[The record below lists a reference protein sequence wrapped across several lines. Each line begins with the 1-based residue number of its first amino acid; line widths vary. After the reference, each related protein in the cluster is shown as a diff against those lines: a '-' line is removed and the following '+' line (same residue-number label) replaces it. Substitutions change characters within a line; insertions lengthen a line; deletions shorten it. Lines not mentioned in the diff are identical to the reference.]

1 MQLSVIIVNW
11 NSLAFLRECLRSFY
25 REVTGLTFEI
35 IVVDNHSPEGGIT
48 TLRDLFP
55 NIQIVESHRNL
66 GFAAA
71 NNLGFARSSGETLLF
86 LNPDTAVMGT
96 AIAVMASWLRALPDA
111 GIIGAKLLNTD
122 GTIQTSCIQTFPTI
136 LNQLLDIEFL
146 RVRWPACS
154 LWNISPLYSRETRPS
169 PVEVISGAC
178 MMMKRAVFEQAGEFS
193 EDYFMYAEDL
203 DLSYKVTRL
212 GLRNYYVGEAQVVH
226 HGGGS
231 SSQKPVSQWS
241 TTMKL
246 KAVEKFCSKT
256 HGRLYGLCYRGAMG
270 GVAVGRLFTIGLC
283 RLLGSLVANRNTL
296 ERAWAKWAAVLRW
309 SVGMA
314 RT

>member
-11 NSLAFLRECLRSFY
+11 NSLAFLRECLRTFY
-25 REVTGLTFEI
+25 RETTGLSFEI
-35 IVVDNHSPEGGIT
+35 IVVDNHSPEGGIA
-48 TLRDLFP
+48 TLRGQFP
-55 NIQIVESHRNL
+55 DIQIIESDRNL

-71 NNLGFARSSGETLLF
+71 NNLGFAHSSGETLLF
-86 LNPDTAVMGT
+86 LNPDTAIIGAAVS
-96 AIAVMASWLRALPDA
+96 VMAEQLRALPDA
-111 GIIGAKLLNTD
+111 GIVGARLLNSD
-122 GTIQTSCIQTFPTI
+122 GTMQTSCIQTFPTI

-154 LWNISPLYSRETRPS
+154 LWNIAPLYSRETKPS

-178 MMMKRAVFEQAGEFS
+178 MMMKRTVFERAGKFS

-203 DLSYKVTRL
+203 DLSYKVMRL
-212 GLRNYYVGEAQVVH
+212 GLRNYYVGDAEVVH
-226 HGGGS
+226 YGGGS
-231 SSQKPVSQWS
+231 SSQKSVSQWS

-246 KAVEKFCSKT
+246 RAVEKFCSKT

-270 GVAVGRLFTIGLC
+270 GAAIGRLLAIGLC
-283 RLLGSLVANRNTL
+283 RLFGSLVANRKAL
-296 ERAWAKWAAVLRW
+296 ESAWSKWAAVLRW